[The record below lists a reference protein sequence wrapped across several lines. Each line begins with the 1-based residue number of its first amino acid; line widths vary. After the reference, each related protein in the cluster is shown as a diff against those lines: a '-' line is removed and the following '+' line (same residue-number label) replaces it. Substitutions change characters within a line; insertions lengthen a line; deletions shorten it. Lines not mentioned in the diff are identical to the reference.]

1 MTKDLN
7 LPDIIYSDLIAVSQE
22 LTAMAKKTV
31 SLPMTISILNAIYRA
46 HIGEPCARD
55 ALCQRLAN
63 SKIMSPEEFDKCWNE
78 PTKTIQTNPTKKTVE
93 KQRSKQP
100 TTNKKGQ

>member
-7 LPDIIYSDLIAVSQE
+7 LPDVIYSDLVAVSQE
-22 LTAMAKKTV
+22 LTYMAKKPV

-46 HIGEPCARD
+46 HISEPCARD

-63 SKIMSPEEFDKCWNE
+63 SKIMSPEEFDKYWSE
-78 PTKTIQTNPTKKTVE
+78 PTKTVPRKPRK
-93 KQRSKQP
+93 RSPAK
-100 TTNKKGQ
+100 